1 MWCGCWYNCI
11 RNDWLPHDEGGILA
25 HNRPNR
31 LELYEYHTGNMV
43 YNSHDRHSVY
53 NHWYISGYHTM
64 YYIKIHTEPNHII
77 SAEYNIPANIIIF
90 NRRSHI
96 DGEIVDVS
104 IGMTIDEFESTA
116 KEIDYQKWQHKIGVS
131 IPDNAVLKPK
141 GEGWYA
147 DEM

>member
-1 MWCGCWYNCI
+1 
-11 RNDWLPHDEGGILA
+11 
-25 HNRPNR
+25 
-31 LELYEYHTGNMV
+31 
-43 YNSHDRHSVY
+43 
-53 NHWYISGYHTM
+53 M

>member
-1 MWCGCWYNCI
+1 
-11 RNDWLPHDEGGILA
+11 
-25 HNRPNR
+25 
-31 LELYEYHTGNMV
+31 MV

-90 NRRSHI
+90 NRRSHV

-104 IGMTIDEFESTA
+104 IGMTIDKLMNVA
-116 KEIDYQKWQHKIGVS
+116 KKIKYWKEQRENGVDP
-131 IPDNAVLKPK
+131 PDNELKPK